1 MEILLVLSL
10 SVILSSF
17 LHGSQ
22 KDMDNAPDTPKILT
36 RVMSFGIAKI
46 IVALILFIIVI
57 GLPFK

>member
-10 SVILSSF
+10 SVVLSSF

-22 KDMDNAPDTPKILT
+22 KDTDKAPNTPKILT

-57 GLPFK
+57 VLPFK

>member
-10 SVILSSF
+10 SVMLSS
-17 LHGSQ
+17 LMYGSQ
-22 KDMDNAPDTPKILT
+22 QNTDKALNTPKILT

>member
-1 MEILLVLSL
+1 MEILLIVSI
-10 SVILSSF
+10 SVMLSS
-17 LHGSQ
+17 LMYRSQ
-22 KDMDNAPDTPKILT
+22 KDTDKEPNTPKILT